1 MHTLPQL
8 SFGHIAL
15 CGYTRIY
22 VISPGGFH
30 IAPMF
35 NTGGMPPGRHN
46 VYVILLTYYCA
57 GRELYSQ
64 GLWSWLCGGGPMQAD
79 YSKFVMVYVCT
90 YYCAGRELYSKGLWS
105 WLCGGGPMQADYSKF
120 VMVNEKNYCIKNEK
134 N

>member
-15 CGYTRIY
+15 CGATRIY

-46 VYVILLTYYCA
+46 VYVILLYTYIISSGCLSHA
-57 GRELYSQ
+57 GGSV
-64 GLWSWLCGGGPMQAD
+64 SWIGTDFFFGFC
-79 YSKFVMVYVCT
+79 
-90 YYCAGRELYSKGLWS
+90 
-105 WLCGGGPMQADYSKF
+105 
-120 VMVNEKNYCIKNEK
+120 
-134 N
+134 